1 MNHEIEIN
9 LEKQDDVTIFDIQG
23 DVTAFSEPFFSEAYQ
38 KANQQGTSKI
48 LLKFYESAYIN
59 SGGIAVLIQLLAET
73 KRNNQ
78 KIFITGLS
86 GHFQKIFNMVGITKF
101 ARIYSTVEEAI
112 EIWEVKGCELRVMS
126 C

>member
-9 LEKQDDVTIFDIQG
+9 LEKQGDVTIFDIQG
-23 DVTAFSEPFFSEAYQ
+23 DVTAFAEPFFSEAYQ
-38 KANQQGTSKI
+38 KANEQDTSKI

-78 KIFITGLS
+78 QISIIGLS

-101 ARIYSTVEEAI
+101 AKIYNTMEEAI
-112 EIWEVKGCELRVMS
+112 ADISG
-126 C
+126 

>member
-1 MNHEIEIN
+1 MNSEIEIN

-23 DVTAFSEPFFSEAYQ
+23 DVTAFSEPFFSKAYQ
-38 KANQQGTSKI
+38 EATALDTRKI

-101 ARIYSTVEEAI
+101 ARIYSTVEEALSDM
-112 EIWEVKGCELRVMS
+112 ES
-126 C
+126 